1 MKLRY
6 KTTIVVAGFV
16 VLLSLAASLFIAFQ
30 PDPRYDREKVHPRLL
45 SLQQPYK
52 TVRTYYFMD
61 GGSIGIEI
69 VDREGRKEQFAVLAL
84 MGEPNPYTRVL
95 VGGLH
100 HRAPGAV
107 ELHDPESTRR
117 MLICVLSDYPNRKA
131 SDNANL
137 ARLRGYTKDSITLW
151 YHRCRG
157 DIGDDEEYIY

>member
-107 ELHDPESTRR
+107 ELHDASGNQVR
-117 MLICVLSDYPNRKA
+117 MALFLVRVFEEFIRN
-131 SDNANL
+131 
-137 ARLRGYTKDSITLW
+137 RLRVNPFGHEMVAPVT
-151 YHRCRG
+151 
-157 DIGDDEEYIY
+157 